1 MLLLGVVSLTFI
13 AGCNGDKKSQDTSVS
28 DTDSIPDTLSTD
40 TLVEEEPQ
48 DSIDNIIAA
57 TPMPKAADELF
68 DDFFFNFIANKK
80 LQMERVAFPLPV
92 NEGNRQSQVAEK
104 DWKME
109 PFFMQQGFYT
119 LIFDN
124 EKQMELVKDTTVA
137 HVVVEKVFL
146 DQKRVEQFVFNREE
160 GLWKLTQIDRQ
171 PLLQNS
177 NAAFLNFYDKFSKDS
192 LYQVQSLNEPVK
204 TVIPDPDDDFSMIE
218 GEFYPEQWE
227 DFKPEVLPKDFIY
240 NINYGSAGKSGGKKI
255 FVIRGISNSLE
266 IEMEFLLKGGEW
278 RLIKMT

>member
-1 MLLLGVVSLTFI
+1 MLLLGVMSLTFI
-13 AGCNGDKKSQDTSVS
+13 AGCNGDKKSQDTDVS
-28 DTDSIPDTLSTD
+28 DTETADTLTTD
-40 TLVEEEPQ
+40 TIAEEEPA
-48 DSIDNIIAA
+48 DSVENIIAA

-80 LQMERVAFPLPV
+80 LQMERVTFPLPV
-92 NEGNRQSQVAEK
+92 NNGGQHKQVAEK
-104 DWKME
+104 EWKMD

-124 EKQMELVKDTTVA
+124 EKQMELVKDTTVD

-146 DQKRVEQFVFNREE
+146 DQKRVEQFIFNREE
-160 GLWKLTQIDRQ
+160 GLWKMTEINHQ
-171 PLLQNS
+171 PIL
-177 NAAFLNFYDKFSKDS
+177 K
-192 LYQVQSLNEPVK
+192 
-204 TVIPDPDDDFSMIE
+204 DPDDDFSMIE

-227 DFKPEVLPKDFIY
+227 DFKPEILPKDFIY
-240 NINYGSAGKSGGKKI
+240 NIQYGTEGKGGAKKI

-278 RLIKMT
+278 RLIKLT

>member
-1 MLLLGVVSLTFI
+1 MLLLGLMSLTFI
-13 AGCNGDKKSQDTSVS
+13 AGCNGDKKSQATDVS
-28 DTDSIPDTLSTD
+28 DIETTD
-40 TLVEEEPQ
+40 TLTTDTIAEEEPA
-48 DSIDNIIAA
+48 DSVENIIAA

-68 DDFFFNFIANKK
+68 DDFFFNFIANQK

-92 NEGNRQSQVAEK
+92 NNGGQRKQVAEK
-104 DWKME
+104 EWKME
-109 PFFMQQGFYT
+109 QFFMQQGFYT

-124 EKQMELVKDTTVA
+124 EKQMELVKDTTVD

-146 DQKRVEQFVFNREE
+146 DQKRVEQFIFNREE
-160 GLWKLTQIDRQ
+160 GLWKMTEINHQ
-171 PLLQNS
+171 PILKNT
-177 NAAFLNFYDKFSKDS
+177 NAAFFNFYDKFSKDS
-192 LYQVQSLNEPVK
+192 VYQVQSLNEPVK

-227 DFKPEVLPKDFIY
+227 DFKPEILPKDFIY
-240 NINYGSAGKSGGKKI
+240 NIQYGSEGKGGAKKI

-278 RLIKMT
+278 RLIKLT